1 MVVVGLSAVRG
12 TSVESGS
19 GRDQPSPGLRSTSRT
34 GRARG
39 KVPSELLPRENRLQ
53 LVEQVRGNDELRL
66 ALRPVKYHL
75 TGHTFGDGGSDED
88 IRVEDRPNHRSTI

>member
-19 GRDQPSPGLRSTSRT
+19 GPTFLARSAIHITYWWSS
-34 GRARG
+34 G

-53 LVEQVRGNDELRL
+53 LVEHVCGNDELRL